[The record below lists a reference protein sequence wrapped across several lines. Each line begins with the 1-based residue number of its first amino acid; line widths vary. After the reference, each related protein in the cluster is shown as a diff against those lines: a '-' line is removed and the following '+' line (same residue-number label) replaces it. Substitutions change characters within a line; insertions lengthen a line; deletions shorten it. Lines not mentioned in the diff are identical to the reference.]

1 MVFSE
6 DISNKA
12 GLLLDRAGD
21 FESLSSNVYKET
33 GRTIGITTL
42 KRLFNYIQ
50 DDRKASEYT
59 LNTIAIYLGFDNWK
73 TYLKAKN
80 IDSEW
85 GAVQILFILK
95 NLI

>member
-59 LNTIAIYLGFDNWK
+59 LNTIE

>member
-42 KRLFNYIQ
+42 KRVFATSYFSIVC
-50 DDRKASEYT
+50 E
-59 LNTIAIYLGFDNWK
+59 
-73 TYLKAKN
+73 
-80 IDSEW
+80 
-85 GAVQILFILK
+85 
-95 NLI
+95 

>member
-33 GRTIGITTL
+33 GRTIGI
-42 KRLFNYIQ
+42 
-50 DDRKASEYT
+50 SEYT
-59 LNTIAIYLGFDNWK
+59 LNTIAIYLGFDNWE

>member
-59 LNTIAIYLGFDNWK
+59 LNTIAIYLGFDNWGNNQTTVIK
-73 TYLKAKN
+73 DLVNSQSSQK
-80 IDSEW
+80 
-85 GAVQILFILK
+85 
-95 NLI
+95 